1 MKREN
6 NREQLAGQEG
16 GWFRESLTGEQDK
29 ERPGGRGPYAW
40 GGLGKKE
47 LSGQ

>member
-1 MKREN
+1 MRGRRGVGSEKAIQESRIKRD
-6 NREQLAGQEG
+6 
-16 GWFRESLTGEQDK
+16 S
-29 ERPGGRGPYAW
+29 GGRGPYVC